1 MSKILALTFIA
12 GIAGLAV
19 WAITEPFAP
28 GFGDDTRW
36 AFFGVWF
43 WFLLGAFVGG
53 ALGGASG
60 YRQGSRAHFW
70 RGLLTGAI
78 LGGIGATIGMSVG
91 AAISSMIFGPDV
103 FSFGSQA
110 GMHIQIPARILA
122 FVPVGGL
129 LGLTHGLGA
138 RSMPR
143 AIQGM
148 IGGLIGAG
156 AAGASFDII
165 GSIAAPILLAAR
177 GETVGEVGIISRAA
191 TSILIGVGVGLFAGI
206 VEALSRKAWI
216 RLELGRNEGK
226 EWIVDAQ
233 QTFIGRSESAH
244 IPLFG
249 DANVQPMHACIVR
262 ERGMYRLVDG
272 GSQMGIGV
280 NGIRVPEAYL
290 NHGDVVNVGS
300 FSLRFLMKDQAAP
313 IRQDAAASAPPVA
326 IGLPPMPQP
335 APPPAAAP
343 ATLSRE
349 LVVVDGPMAGS
360 RYHVGQMEVIAGR
373 EGPDIPM
380 SADTTASRRHAS
392 FRTVGDSMMVRD
404 LGSTNGTIVN
414 GVRVQE
420 MSLRPGDLVRIGAT
434 TLRVE

>member
-19 WAITEPFAP
+19 WAVTEPFAP
-28 GFGDDTRW
+28 AFGDERAWTL
-36 AFFGVWF
+36 FGVWF
-43 WFLLGAFVGG
+43 WFLLGGFIGG

-60 YRQGSRAHFW
+60 YRQGSRTHIY
-70 RGLLTGAI
+70 RGLLVGAI
-78 LGGIGATIGMSVG
+78 LGAIGATIGMSIGSAV
-91 AAISSMIFGPDV
+91 STLLFGPEV

-110 GMHIQIPARILA
+110 PIYKQIPARVVA
-122 FVPVGGL
+122 FIPVGGL
-129 LGLTHGLGA
+129 LGLTYGLGS

-143 AIQGM
+143 AIQGA

-165 GSIAAPILLAAR
+165 GSIFAPILLAAR
-177 GETVGEVGIISRAA
+177 GEALGEVGIVSRAA
-191 TSILIGVGVGLFAGI
+191 TGILIGVGVGLFAGI
-206 VEALSRKAWI
+206 VEALARKAWI

-244 IPLFG
+244 VPLFG
-249 DANVQPMHACIVR
+249 DASVQPMHACIVR
-262 ERGMYRLVDG
+262 ERGAYRLVDG

-280 NGIRVPEAYL
+280 NGIRVPEAFL
-290 NHGDVVNVGS
+290 NHGDLVNIGS
-300 FSLRFLMKDQAAP
+300 FNLRFLMKDQAAP
-313 IRQDAAASAPPVA
+313 VRLDMPAVQHAP
-326 IGLPPMPQP
+326 IGLPPNPQP
-335 APPPAAAP
+335 QPEPPAAMR
-343 ATLSRE
+343 S
-349 LVVVDGPMAGS
+349 LVVIEGPMAGQ
-360 RYHVGQMEVIAGR
+360 RYSVGTSEVIAGR
-373 EGPDIPM
+373 EGPDIAM

-392 FRTVGDSMMVRD
+392 FRTVGDGVMVRD

-414 GVRVQE
+414 GIRVQE
-420 MSLRPGDLVRIGAT
+420 MSLQPGDTVRIGGT

>member
-1 MSKILALTFIA
+1 
-12 GIAGLAV
+12 
-19 WAITEPFAP
+19 
-28 GFGDDTRW
+28 
-36 AFFGVWF
+36 
-43 WFLLGAFVGG
+43 
-53 ALGGASG
+53 
-60 YRQGSRAHFW
+60 
-70 RGLLTGAI
+70 
-78 LGGIGATIGMSVG
+78 
-91 AAISSMIFGPDV
+91 
-103 FSFGSQA
+103 
-110 GMHIQIPARILA
+110 
-122 FVPVGGL
+122 
-129 LGLTHGLGA
+129 
-138 RSMPR
+138 
-143 AIQGM
+143 M

-165 GSIAAPILLAAR
+165 GSIVAPILLAAR
-177 GETVGEVGIISRAA
+177 GETVGEVGIVSRAA
-191 TSILIGVGVGLFAGI
+191 TAILIGVGVGLFAGI

-280 NGIRVPEAYL
+280 NGIRVPEAFL

-313 IRQDAAASAPPVA
+313 IRQDAAASAAPVA
-326 IGLPPMPQP
+326 VGLPPMPQP

-343 ATLSRE
+343 AALNRE

>member
-1 MSKILALTFIA
+1 ML
-12 GIAGLAV
+12 
-19 WAITEPFAP
+19 
-28 GFGDDTRW
+28 
-36 AFFGVWF
+36 FGVWF
-43 WFLLGAFVGG
+43 WFLLGAFIGG
-53 ALGGASG
+53 ALGGSSG
-60 YRQGSRAHFW
+60 YRQGSRAHLT
-70 RGLLTGAI
+70 RGLFVGAI
-78 LGGIGATIGMSVG
+78 LGGIGATIGMSIGSYV
-91 AAISSMIFGPDV
+91 SSGIFGADV

-110 GMHIQIPARILA
+110 SIVTQIAARIVA

-129 LGLTHGLGA
+129 LGLTYGLGS

-165 GSIAAPILLAAR
+165 GTIFAPLVLASR
-177 GETVGEVGIISRAA
+177 GETMGEVGIVSRAA
-191 TSILIGVGVGLFAGI
+191 TGILIGAGVGLFAGI

-249 DANVQPMHACIVR
+249 DGNVQPMHACIVR

-280 NGIRVPEAYL
+280 NGIRVPEAFL
-290 NHGDVVNVGS
+290 NHGDVINVGS

-313 IRQDAAASAPPVA
+313 IRQDQQPVHAPVAVSLPPNPMQQPVPASAA
-326 IGLPPMPQP
+326 RSL
-335 APPPAAAP
+335 
-343 ATLSRE
+343 
-349 LVVVDGPMAGS
+349 LVVEGPMTGQ
-360 RYHVGQMEVIAGR
+360 RYNVGHMEVIAGR
-373 EGPDIPM
+373 EGPDIAM

-392 FRTVGDSMMVRD
+392 FRSVGDSVMVRD

-414 GVRVQE
+414 GIRVQE
-420 MSLRPGDLVRIGAT
+420 MSLQPGDTVRIGAT